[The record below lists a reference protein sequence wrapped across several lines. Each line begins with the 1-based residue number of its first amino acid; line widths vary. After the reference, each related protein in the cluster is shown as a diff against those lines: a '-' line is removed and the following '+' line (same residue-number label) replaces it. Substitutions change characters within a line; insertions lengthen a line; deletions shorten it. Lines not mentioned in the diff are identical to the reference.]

1 VSDGRLSAGVEASAF
16 LRRAEQQGGFGM
28 VLHRGDADR
37 GTLLILVAEK
47 GEHRAVLERRL
58 LGAAG
63 YGWTRTGPNEQESA
77 ELPQY
82 IARARR
88 NDPDCWV
95 LELDIP
101 FSERFIAETI
111 AEG

>member
-1 VSDGRLSAGVEASAF
+1 MSDARLPAGVEASAF

-28 VLHRGDADR
+28 VLHCGDPDR

-47 GEHRAVLERRL
+47 GEHKAVLERRL
-58 LGAAG
+58 LGARG
-63 YGWTRTGPNEQESA
+63 YGWTLTGPEAEESYQ
-77 ELPQY
+77 LPQY
-82 IARARR
+82 VARARQ

-101 FSERFIAETI
+101 SSERFIAETI
-111 AEG
+111 SEG